1 MKNDRWMM
9 LCCGDILLCV
19 CVSPWLPYTEWGI
32 LLFSV
37 LSALRL
43 YFAND
48 VITGLDQANPKNRT
62 VQEMAVVC
70 MFFIMMMAV
79 IAALYACGQLQEAVK
94 DKLQFSM
101 VLFLVL
107 VYGNAAPK
115 LPFNRHLGLRLPWT
129 TADENTW
136 RYAHRICGYMSFP
149 TAFFMLCGFAM
160 HHTGVQATAFGFGF
174 VGIPAFLSY
183 RYDQKQKKD
192 RI

>member
-9 LCCGDILLCV
+9 LCCGGILLCV
-19 CVSPWLPYTEWGI
+19 CASPWLPYTEWGI

-48 VITGLDQANPKNRT
+48 VITGLDQANLKNRT
-62 VQEMAVVC
+62 VREMAVVC

-101 VLFLVL
+101 VLFLVCL
-107 VYGNAAPK
+107 LYTSPS
-115 LPFNRHLGLRLPWT
+115 PR
-129 TADENTW
+129 D
-136 RYAHRICGYMSFP
+136 
-149 TAFFMLCGFAM
+149 
-160 HHTGVQATAFGFGF
+160 
-174 VGIPAFLSY
+174 
-183 RYDQKQKKD
+183 
-192 RI
+192 

>member
-1 MKNDRWMM
+1 MNQQKKT
-9 LCCGDILLCV
+9 
-19 CVSPWLPYTEWGI
+19 SPFRYAVGMFGTSIPINMFKTYAAA
-32 LLFSV
+32 F
-37 LSALRL
+37 
-43 YFAND
+43 Y
-48 VITGLDQANPKNRT
+48 VIGHGVTTA
-62 VQEMAVVC
+62 
-70 MFFIMMMAV
+70 
-79 IAALYACGQLQEAVK
+79 
-94 DKLQFSM
+94 QFSM

-149 TAFFMLCGFAM
+149 TAFFMLCGYAM
-160 HHTGVQATAFGFGF
+160 HHTGVQAAAFGFGF

>member
-9 LCCGDILLCV
+9 LCCGGILVCV
-19 CVSPWLPYTEWGI
+19 CASLWLPYTEWGI
-32 LLFSV
+32 LLFSI

-62 VQEMAVVC
+62 VREMAMLS
-70 MFFIMMMAV
+70 MFFILMMAGITV
-79 IAALYACGQLQEAVK
+79 WYECGQLPDVVK
-94 DKLQFSM
+94 EKLQFFM

-129 TADENTW
+129 TTNENTW

-149 TAFFMLCGFAM
+149 TAFFMLCGYAM
-160 HHTGVQATAFGFGF
+160 HQSGVLIAALCIGF

-192 RI
+192 RS

>member
-1 MKNDRWMM
+1 MINDRWMM
-9 LCCGDILLCV
+9 LCCGGILLCV
-19 CVSPWLPYTEWGI
+19 CASPWLPYTEWGI

-62 VQEMAVVC
+62 VREMAVVS

-115 LPFNRHLGLRLPWT
+115 LPFNRHLGLRLP
-129 TADENTW
+129 
-136 RYAHRICGYMSFP
+136 
-149 TAFFMLCGFAM
+149 
-160 HHTGVQATAFGFGF
+160 
-174 VGIPAFLSY
+174 
-183 RYDQKQKKD
+183 
-192 RI
+192 

>member
-9 LCCGDILLCV
+9 LCCGGILLCV

-94 DKLQFSM
+94 DKLQCF
-101 VLFLVL
+101 
-107 VYGNAAPK
+107 
-115 LPFNRHLGLRLPWT
+115 PWCCF
-129 TADENTW
+129 W
-136 RYAHRICGYMSFP
+136 YWYMETLHQSFP
-149 TAFFMLCGFAM
+149 VIVILVFGCHGRRQMKIRGGM
-160 HHTGVQATAFGFGF
+160 HIASAA
-174 VGIPAFLSY
+174 I
-183 RYDQKQKKD
+183 
-192 RI
+192 